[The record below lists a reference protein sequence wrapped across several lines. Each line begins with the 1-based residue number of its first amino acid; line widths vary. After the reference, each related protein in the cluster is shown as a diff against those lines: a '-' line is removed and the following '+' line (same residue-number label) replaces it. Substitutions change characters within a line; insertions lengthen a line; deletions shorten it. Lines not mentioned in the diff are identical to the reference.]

1 MGHGFWQPFSE
12 LTSRLLMLPVS
23 GWLISC
29 VFRRSTLFCLS
40 QLGMIVHPVFLPP
53 LPCPMS
59 SHSVFMVS
67 CVQHLLVAWVDLLLF
82 CCSSALTFVDAFW
95 FACWC
100 LLCWHDVV
108 WGVQLFWAVG
118 FWWVFPP
125 ALDSSPRVF
134 CSAFSCCK
142 YCKVGVTFAFLCLPE
157 DALGRLYSRFSLN
170 KSLLMT
176 RTACLVLKA
185 PFSSELSELW
195 RGELWSIVWDYNIRN
210 AVSWKLAIQLA
221 YTCWCFGIS
230 EPVNFPEIGEI
241 VHSDEINCCPVS

>member
-29 VFRRSTLFCLS
+29 VFRRSTPFCLS

-100 LLCWHDVV
+100 LLCWHAVV
-108 WGVQLFWAVG
+108 WGVQLLWAVG

-125 ALDSSPRVF
+125 TLDSSPRVF

-176 RTACLVLKA
+176 RTACPILFRTERTLKR
-185 PFSSELSELW
+185 W
-195 RGELWSIVWDYNIRN
+195 IVVHCLR
-210 AVSWKLAIQLA
+210 LQHQECHFL
-221 YTCWCFGIS
+221 
-230 EPVNFPEIGEI
+230 EIGYSARI
-241 VHSDEINCCPVS
+241 HMLMLWYLWACQFPRNWRNSPQQLTAVR